1 MVGRPDYGHANVL
14 KVELRKDRQMIG
26 SNKRGS
32 ASVEC
37 CIPQSET
44 LIKINVIQMHKRQD
58 AGEGPRPAEV
68 EARIDALEI

>member
-1 MVGRPDYGHANVL
+1 MVGRPDYGHANAL
-14 KVELRKDRQMIG
+14 KVELRNDRKMIG

-44 LIKINVIQMHKRQD
+44 FVKINVVKMHQGQD